1 MERKNS
7 VTDGAKA
14 FRRFLL
20 ASAAAVILT
29 GCAAKPQS
37 SPAAQAGEESQ
48 LQEESAD
55 KEQAAGGVSG
65 TEETESVSGD
75 PQSDPADASAL
86 QEAEET
92 VTVVIPTVYE
102 NVGTQEEADEI
113 RDKNG
118 DESATLE
125 EDGSLTIVMSRSQYD
140 EMILQ
145 FRESVDKGIS
155 EILSAGDGSS
165 IEKIEYNDD
174 YSVFTVTVKGDEI
187 GTIDRYAAE
196 ELIMY
201 GTLYHIYTGNDVE
214 HIQVDYVS
222 RESGE
227 VIESADSGSL
237 INAY

>member
-113 RDKNG
+113 CKKNG
-118 DESATLE
+118 YESAELM
-125 EDGSLTIVMSRSQYD
+125 EDGSLKITMSTEQYSKML
-140 EMILQ
+140 EELRANI
-145 FRESVDKGIS
+145 DKGIE
-155 EILSAGDGSS
+155 EILRSENYPAVQ
-165 IEKIEYNDD
+165 KIEYNED
-174 YSVFTVTVKGDEI
+174 YSVFTVTVNDEI
-187 GTIDRYAAE
+187 GIVERQLAD

-201 GTLYHIYTGNDVE
+201 GTYYHVCSANDAAS
-214 HIQVDYVS
+214 IRVDYVDQ
-222 RESGE
+222 ETGE
-227 VIESADSGSL
+227 VLESADSGSL
-237 INAY
+237 ESAY